1 MKTLQELANEAL
13 QIQDACNL
21 SGVVHS
27 FHRVISEVWENARAQ
42 GKGTD
47 WVNRHPIVR
56 AYVSKLVMLSRYEI
70 GDDTFSEVMAIAEDF
85 AEKK

>member
-1 MKTLQELANEAL
+1 MKTLQELANDAL

-21 SGVVHS
+21 SGVVHA
-27 FHRVISEVWENARAQ
+27 FHRAISDVWENARAQ

>member
-70 GDDTFSEVMAIAEDF
+70 GDDTFSEVMAIAENF